1 MDQWDEDIALRM
13 KAGDQAAFKI
23 CYQVLSPVLYHL
35 LLKISKN
42 EELAKDLL
50 QDTFIDAFQNM
61 KGYKIGSN
69 FKSWIKR
76 IAFNNFYNAVKRKDY
91 INQNDIEVEDCIQD
105 SPIHESALADTQLF
119 ELLLSILNESE
130 RLIIWLYIVE
140 QYSHQEIAT
149 LFGKTSSFSKSTV
162 SRSLMRIKSHVKVKN
177 YAY

>member
-1 MDQWDEDIALRM
+1 MIRGDV
-13 KAGDQAAFKI
+13 KAQECCYREFSPVIYTAIFKI
-23 CYQVLSPVLYHL
+23 C
-35 LLKISKN
+35 KN
-42 EELAKDLL
+42 RTSASDLL
-50 QDTFIDAFQNM
+50 QDTFIDAFQNL

-119 ELLLSILNESE
+119 ELLLSILNETE

-149 LFGKTSSFSKSTV
+149 LFDKSISFSKSTV
-162 SRSLMRIKSHVKVKN
+162 SRSLMRIKTHVKVKN